1 MKTAEFK
8 ATLEELTPKQRKV
21 LIAFLAGQSD
31 STIAACLGVDSSTI
45 RRHLANICKAFGL
58 NNEAGEHYSYREDLT
73 DLFIQHRPDLVQPNV
88 LNAKVSLAPEFP
100 GSPLALGS
108 PFYISRS
115 PIETRCQQ
123 AIRKPGA
130 LLRIRG
136 PQCTGKTS
144 LLQRIMAVAHQM
156 GQHTVRLNIRQAEP
170 ACLVSLDS
178 FLQWFCTHLSLK
190 LNRPV
195 QLESYWDQA
204 RFGSLV
210 SCTTYV
216 QAHLLTH
223 LNHGV
228 LLALDDVDWLFEFP
242 QIAQG
247 FFTLLRSWHEDAK
260 NLEVWQ
266 HLRLLVAHSTEVY
279 IPLSVHQSPFNV
291 GLPIRLSD
299 LTRSQIETLV
309 RCYRL
314 DLAASEIDQL
324 MALVGGHPYLIQLA
338 LYNLHCDAI
347 PLDILLTTAP
357 TQGGIYSPHL
367 RHYWQTLSNHPPL
380 LNALQQVIAA
390 ESAAIRLDP
399 ILAYKLESMGLVHLK
414 GNQVQVSCDLY
425 RDYFRPSA

>member
-1 MKTAEFK
+1 MKAAEFK
-8 ATLEELTPKQRKV
+8 ANLEELTPKQRKV
-21 LIAFLAGQSD
+21 LNAFLAGQSD
-31 STIAACLGVDSSTI
+31 MAIAAYLGVESSTI
-45 RRHLANICKAFGL
+45 RRHLTNICKAFGL

-73 DLFIQHRPDLVQPNV
+73 DLFIQYRPELVQPTV
-88 LNAKVSLAPEFP
+88 LNSKASLEPEFP
-100 GSPLALGS
+100 GSPLALAS

-115 PIETRCQQ
+115 PIEARCQQ

-144 LLQRIMAVAHQM
+144 LLHRIMAAAQRM
-156 GQHTVRLNIRQAEP
+156 GYYTVRLNIRQAES
-170 ACLVSLDS
+170 ACLASLDS

-216 QAHLLTH
+216 QAHLLGH
-223 LNHGV
+223 LDQGL

-242 QIAQG
+242 EIAQG

-260 NLEVWQ
+260 NLDVWQ
-266 HLRLLVAHSTEVY
+266 HLRLLVAHSTEAY

-314 DLAASEIDQL
+314 DLTAIEINQL

-338 LYNLHCDAI
+338 LYHLHRDAI
-347 PLDILLTTAP
+347 PFDTLLTTAP

-367 RHYWQTLSNHPPL
+367 RRYWQTLNNHPPL
-380 LNALQQVIAA
+380 LDALQQVIAA
-390 ESAAIRLDP
+390 EPAAARLDP
-399 ILAYKLESMGLVHLK
+399 ILTYKLESMGLVHLK

-425 RDYFRPSA
+425 RDYFRPPT